1 MKTQTRQYSVASGGI
16 YTQVRHFD
24 DDGDFVG
31 ELWEKKSA
39 EKTETI
45 GFAAYVS
52 PTMCTRIAN
61 NYIRYQQ
68 LGRFDKLLL
77 RKLITLGKNEHYAGN
92 DGRIV
97 YVSHA
102 TAIYTSTRVLKI
114 VPPFDAVQNE
124 SNVMAPAS
132 AVPPTTRPS

>member
-1 MKTQTRQYSVASGGI
+1 MKTQTRQYSVASGGV

-24 DDGDFVG
+24 DDGGFVG

-39 EKTETI
+39 DKTESI

-52 PTMCTRIAN
+52 PAMCTRIAN

-77 RKLITLGKNEHYAGN
+77 RKLITLGKREHYTGN
-92 DGRIV
+92 EGRVI

-114 VPPFDAVQNE
+114 VPPFDAVHNE
-124 SNVMAPAS
+124 LNMMAPAS
-132 AVPPTTRPS
+132 VRPPIIETS